1 MRSTVGFRPLGQRCE
16 AFYVATF
23 VRMWRSWRLHP
34 RSDER
39 GYARTLGNQIQ
50 KSFKALPLG
59 VVMQGLLAS
68 MHSLSMEVQMSTI
81 AQRPF
86 SLGTQSLRSLL
97 VLRRIGLLAAVV
109 AGIGFVARSVLNFQ
123 SNTSSSA
130 HASSVVWQEVERS
143 DLEVVVLERGNLE
156 SQSSVELSCEVEDV
170 RKDNINGTT
179 ILWMVPNGA
188 SVKQGDLLIELD
200 SGPLQESLDDQV
212 LYTENAIAEK
222 IQAEANLKNQLTMNT
237 TAHAEAELVISLA
250 QLELEMYVDK
260 DNGTHKLAMD
270 ANKRRIDDVN
280 NEILAAQATM
290 ELRREDQRGITS
302 LFELGYANR
311 NEVRR
316 TDLTYLTAEGQFAAK
331 LNQLQTELATL
342 KRAEI
347 YEKRMEMLRLEG
359 KVATAKRGLEQVLR
373 NNEARLAQVE
383 SLQRAKEESLKK
395 EEERMERYQSQLAKC
410 KIYAPQSGL
419 VAYPSSRTSE
429 VREGVPVL
437 FRQKLLSIP
446 NLDSMQVET
455 RIHESALDQVRMGQA
470 VRVTIDAFP
479 SVSYK
484 GSVKSVAVLPEQ
496 NSWSGND
503 TKVYET
509 IVTIDEKVEHLKPGM
524 TAVTEILVD
533 SIPDVV
539 TVPLHAVVQ
548 HDEQTYVLVRENDN
562 LEPRSVDLGRASETR
577 VSIHHGLSEGESIA
591 INPQEFAEALFASA
605 DLSAPAS

>member
-1 MRSTVGFRPLGQRCE
+1 
-16 AFYVATF
+16 
-23 VRMWRSWRLHP
+23 
-34 RSDER
+34 
-39 GYARTLGNQIQ
+39 
-50 KSFKALPLG
+50 
-59 VVMQGLLAS
+59 
-68 MHSLSMEVQMSTI
+68 MSTI
-81 AQRPF
+81 AQHPLSF
-86 SLGTQSLRSLL
+86 GTQL
-97 VLRRIGLLAAVV
+97 LRRLLELRRLIVVVAVV
-109 AGIGFVARSVLNFQ
+109 AGVGYLARATIHSHLN
-123 SNTSSSA
+123 SSSSA
-130 HASSVVWQEVERS
+130 HASSIVWQAVERS
-143 DLEVVVLERGNLE
+143 NLEVVVLERGSLE
-156 SQSSVELSCEVEDV
+156 SQSSIDLMCEVEDV

-188 SVKQGDLLIELD
+188 SVKKGDLLIELD
-200 SGPLQESLDDQV
+200 SAPLQEALDDQV

-237 TAHAEAELVISLA
+237 TAQAEAELMISLA
-250 QLELEMYVDK
+250 QLDLEMYVDK

-290 ELRREDQRGITS
+290 ELRREDQRGINS
-302 LFELGYANR
+302 LFKLGYANR

-316 TDLTYLTAEGQFAAK
+316 IDLTYLQAEGQFAAK

-347 YEKRMEMLRLEG
+347 YEQRMEMLRLEG

-383 SLQRAKEESLKK
+383 ALQRAKEESLKK
-395 EEERMERYQSQLAKC
+395 EEERMQRYQSQLVKC
-410 KIYAPQSGL
+410 KVYAPQSGL

-429 VREGVPVL
+429 IREGVAVL
-437 FRQKLLSIP
+437 FRQRLLSIP

-455 RIHESALDQVRMGQA
+455 RIHESALDQVRLGQG

-503 TKVYET
+503 TKVYQT

-524 TAVTEILVD
+524 TAVAEILVD
-533 SIPDVV
+533 SITDVV

-548 HDEQTYVLVRENDN
+548 HDEQTYVLVRGNDN

-577 VSIHHGLSEGESIA
+577 VSIHRGLSEGESIA
-591 INPQEFAEALFASA
+591 INPQEFAEALFANA
-605 DLSAPAS
+605 NASAPAS